1 MQTEDPTKLFA
12 RMLHQSKNL
21 KPGDL
26 VVPPIVPASIYWLP
40 GEPTAAHQYGRW
52 SNPTWT
58 ALEEALSV
66 LEDAETVILP
76 SGMAA
81 ISALLYSQLKSG
93 ERVLLPSDGYYTT
106 RAFAEKFLRSFG
118 VEIATCPTVEYE
130 KYPFDGLKLVWIET
144 PSNPGL
150 DVCDLR
156 SVVARAHEAGAL
168 AVVDNTTSTPLGQR
182 PLDIGADAVI
192 ASDTKTISG
201 HSDNLLGHVASRNGQ
216 LMAAL
221 KDWRKLSGAI
231 PGPFEAWLCHRGLE
245 TLEVRY
251 ERMCATAMMLA
262 GRLSTCA
269 QVEAVRYPGLPNHPR
284 HAIAKGQMLRFG
296 SLIGVT
302 FNDKAAAERFI
313 TESKFIRPTTSFGGV
328 HTSAE
333 RRGRWG
339 DQVHEGFVRLSV
351 GCEPAEVLWTD
362 MKSAIDRL

>member
-150 DVCDLR
+150 DVLDVAALAAE
-156 SVVARAHEAGAL
+156 ARAAGARV
-168 AVVDNTTSTPLGQR
+168 AVDNTLAGPLRVR
-182 PLDIGADAVI
+182 PLDAGADWSVTS
-192 ASDTKTISG
+192 ASKSITG
-201 HSDNLLGHVASRNGQ
+201 HSDIVLGYVATRD
-216 LMAAL
+216 A
-221 KDWRKLSGAI
+221 
-231 PGPFEAWLCHRGLE
+231 
-245 TLEVRY
+245 
-251 ERMCATAMMLA
+251 ER
-262 GRLSTCA
+262 
-269 QVEAVRYPGLPNHPR
+269 
-284 HAIAKGQMLRFG
+284 
-296 SLIGVT
+296 
-302 FNDKAAAERFI
+302 AAA
-313 TESKFIRPTTSFGGV
+313 
-328 HTSAE
+328 A
-333 RRGRWG
+333 
-339 DQVHEGFVRLSV
+339 
-351 GCEPAEVLWTD
+351 
-362 MKSAIDRL
+362 